1 MRSWRSIRPLDVVV
15 PMDAG
20 RNRWVATARTS
31 SRNIY
36 NQSLS
41 LQSKSSI
48 LLFATTCP
56 TFPHKLAARASDGF
70 RLCPVAGATDVACRA
85 KRKSERAGS
94 NDDTNNRFD
103 RLAVVPFVP
112 VANASGANVALW
124 LRLVPEARPGVMKP
138 ANFRPSRGEGALRLR
153 YARPNIYKTWRRFG
167 LATKAAPGHDEGK
180 ISRYPGKLEK

>member
-1 MRSWRSIRPLDVVV
+1 MSSSQWML
-15 PMDAG
+15 
-20 RNRWVATARTS
+20 VATVGLRPQGRPAGISIT
-31 SRNIY
+31 
-36 NQSLS
+36 
-41 LQSKSSI
+41 QSKSSI

-124 LRLVPEARPGVMKP
+124 LRLVPEARLGVMKP